1 MTLIKSGELAIPIH
15 ECRVKHD
22 LWCSIVKR
30 QMLDDDVL
38 IKFIECTTHT
48 TRWEAWK

>member
-15 ECRVKHD
+15 ECKTRHD
-22 LWCSIVKR
+22 LWLSIVER
-30 QMLDDDVL
+30 LVQVDDVL